1 MLLFYNEIMSKLYK
15 WNEFSNEPTEREQQL
30 ATIKEVM
37 ALERK
42 AKHVSDY
49 DQTDLTPCLSVADLT
64 RQRKAFEYFLEAK
77 ATLPEICGLFH
88 CEEFIVEEFC
98 NATYNAP
105 FIKVSSWYANGFNAR
120 IKRLELDI
128 ALNGNDKMA
137 IFLGKSELG
146 QTDEPRL
153 ASGGDTD
160 VVIVHDY
167 TASDNDV
174 VNGENNIVDAQV
186 LEKNNEGTK

>member
-1 MLLFYNEIMSKLYK
+1 MGKFYK
-15 WNEFSNEPTEREQQL
+15 WGGEPSDNEKTLSTM
-30 ATIKEVM
+30 KEVM

-49 DQTDLTPCLSVADLT
+49 EQSDLKPCITMADLKS
-64 RQRKAFEYFLEAK
+64 QQKQFEYFMEAK

-98 NATYNAP
+98 NATYSAP
-105 FIKVSSWYANGFNAR
+105 FLKVSSWYSNGFNAR

-146 QTDEPRL
+146 QTDEPVS
-153 ASGGDTD
+153 ANSNDTD
-160 VVIVHDY
+160 VVIVHNY
-167 TASDNDV
+167 TAGDNDV
-174 VNGENNIVDAQV
+174 VNGDNNVIDA
-186 LEKNNEGTK
+186 EITGGDK

>member
-1 MLLFYNEIMSKLYK
+1 MSKLYK

-49 DQTDLTPCLSVADLT
+49 DQTDLTPCLTVADLT
-64 RQRKAFEYFLEAK
+64 KQQKQFEYFMEAK

-98 NATYNAP
+98 NATYSAP
-105 FIKVSSWYANGFNAR
+105 FLKVSSWYSNGFNAR

-146 QTDEPRL
+146 QTDEPVN
-153 ASGGDTD
+153 ANSNDTD
-160 VVIVHDY
+160 VVIVHNY
-167 TASDNDV
+167 TALN
-174 VNGENNIVDAQV
+174 NNIINGD
-186 LEKNNEGTK
+186 N